1 MIPPGRAAREERRA
15 GRAAPVPAA
24 LACVLLVAACA
35 LRPPPAATP
44 AGAPAAASGAGAPGD
59 AASPPALPGERPAAL
74 PPPPRELDP
83 RSAPTPSAVGRLP
96 DPPAAPARPDPA
108 LAPTAPSASLDPA
121 LPGSASPPHPGPA
134 AAPTPELLGTTG
146 SALRRLAEGLPPP
159 LPPPQLPPMLPPA
172 ASDLSD
178 PLEVLWGHRLD
189 FSSRGEPL
197 VSIRL
202 MEGQREI
209 AFRTRAPAR
218 VVLRGGGAVEV
229 PAGARLTVRARRTGP
244 AAIVHHPL
252 LADAP
257 LSERERLAPLRR
269 AFEARGVVVL
279 GRVVGGVYG
288 IGGRVV
294 DNRRELLLAAS
305 DGSEAGA
312 RRAAA
317 ALRDAAGS
325 VPAVHAEVVARP
337 RGTLELRAE
346 GGAPLGEADAA
357 LWVEVRGDAG
367 FVVEGVEH
375 ERTPT
380 ARAREDRA
388 YRGRLYVT
396 VDARGALAAVH
407 GVDLEEL
414 LRGLVPSEMPA
425 SSHLE
430 ALKAQA
436 VTARSNVL
444 AQLGTRHLT
453 DPFMLCAEVHC
464 QAYRGDAARTART
477 DEAVRATHG
486 EALFRRADR
495 VLVDAV
501 YSAMCGGHGEDNDQ
515 VWGTAPSP
523 SLRGRPDLP
532 EPEGA
537 RWARALSDEG
547 RLRAFL
553 AAAPDAYCRRPAAAR
568 KDRYRWTRRLSQPEL
583 DAALAPLGVGAV
595 RRLSVEAR
603 GVSGRARLLAVEG
616 AQGRTAVEGELR
628 IRRLLGNLPSAM
640 FVVDRDGGATVL
652 HGGGWG
658 HGAGMCQWGAVGR
671 AEAGQGYREI
681 LRAYFS
687 GAEVARVY

>member
-1 MIPPGRAAREERRA
+1 M
-15 GRAAPVPAA
+15 
-24 LACVLLVAACA
+24 
-35 LRPPPAATP
+35 
-44 AGAPAAASGAGAPGD
+44 
-59 AASPPALPGERPAAL
+59 
-74 PPPPRELDP
+74 
-83 RSAPTPSAVGRLP
+83 
-96 DPPAAPARPDPA
+96 
-108 LAPTAPSASLDPA
+108 
-121 LPGSASPPHPGPA
+121 
-134 AAPTPELLGTTG
+134 
-146 SALRRLAEGLPPP
+146 
-159 LPPPQLPPMLPPA
+159 
-172 ASDLSD
+172 
-178 PLEVLWGHRLD
+178 
-189 FSSRGEPL
+189 RGEPL

-209 AFRTRAPAR
+209 AFRPRAAAR
-218 VVLRGGGAVEV
+218 VVLRGGAAVEV
-229 PAGARLTVRARRTGP
+229 PAGARLTVRARRTAP

-252 LADAP
+252 LAQAP
-257 LSERERLAPLRR
+257 IAERDRLEVLRR
-269 AFEARGVVVL
+269 GYEARGVLVL
-279 GRVVGGVYG
+279 TRVVGGIYG
-288 IGGRVV
+288 VGGHVV
-294 DNRRELLLAAS
+294 DNRRELLLAVS
-305 DGSEAGA
+305 DGSEGGA

-317 ALRDAAGS
+317 GLRDEGGAE
-325 VPAVHAEVVARP
+325 PPVHAEVVARP

-357 LWVEVRGDAG
+357 LYVEVQGDAG

-375 ERTPT
+375 ERSPT

-396 VDARGALAAVH
+396 LDAQGALAAVH
-407 GVDLEEL
+407 GVELEEL
-414 LRGLVPSEMPA
+414 LRGLVPSEMPG

-477 DEAVRATHG
+477 DEAVRATRG
-486 EALFRRADR
+486 EALFRRSDR

-532 EPEGA
+532 GGEAA
-537 RWARALSDEG
+537 RWARALGDEG

-553 AAAPDAYCRRPAAAR
+553 AATPDAYCRRPAAAR
-568 KDRYRWTRRLSQPEL
+568 KDRFRWTRRLSAAEL
-583 DAALAPLGVGAV
+583 DADLAPLGVGPV
-595 RRLSVEAR
+595 RRLEITAR
-603 GVSGRARLLAVEG
+603 GVSGRARLLVVEG
-616 AQGRTAVEGELR
+616 ERGRAEVAGELR

-640 FVVDRDGGATVL
+640 FVVDREGGATVL